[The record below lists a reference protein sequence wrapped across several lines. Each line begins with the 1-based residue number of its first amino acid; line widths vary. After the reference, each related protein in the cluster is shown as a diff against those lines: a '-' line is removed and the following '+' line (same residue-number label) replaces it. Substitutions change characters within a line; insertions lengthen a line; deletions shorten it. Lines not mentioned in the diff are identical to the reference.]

1 MIFDFIPVRKPVLF
15 FLTVT
20 FFYLASECSLFLIPK
35 PSGWESVT
43 LTDLRSYK
51 KLWKSERLKKTGCN
65 GGNVGD
71 EKARYKSK
79 GNQVKEKIK
88 SKQLTDGN
96 EGNPYRIGLLVGY
109 QVTINERLIGMK
121 SMTIPICYSSFI

>member
-1 MIFDFIPVRKPVLF
+1 MIFDFTPVRKPVLL

-20 FFYLASECSLFLIPK
+20 FFYLESECSLFLIPK

-43 LTDLRSYK
+43 LPDLRNYK
-51 KLWKSERLKKTGCN
+51 ELWKSERLKKTGCN
-65 GGNVGD
+65 ERNVGD
-71 EKARYKSK
+71 EKARYKGK

-96 EGNPYRIGLLVGY
+96 EGNTYR
-109 QVTINERLIGMK
+109 
-121 SMTIPICYSSFI
+121 